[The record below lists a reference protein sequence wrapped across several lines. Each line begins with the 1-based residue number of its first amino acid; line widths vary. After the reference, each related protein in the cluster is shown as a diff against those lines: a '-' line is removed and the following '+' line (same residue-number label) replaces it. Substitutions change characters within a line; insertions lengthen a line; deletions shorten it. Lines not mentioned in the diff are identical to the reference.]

1 VKRVIFHSGAELD
14 LLSATSHYENQRKG
28 LGREFR
34 QEIEAAVARIRE
46 NPQGFPS
53 HTEPGTRKSLV
64 RRFPYT
70 VFLRSWKTASGW
82 WRSPTTSVGQ
92 GTGVAETRGETNAC
106 GDYSAGAAGF
116 SRRFRAAFSHRKPTP
131 RKGTR

>member
-46 NPQGFPS
+46 NPREFPS
-53 HTEPGTRKSLV
+53 HTEPGTRKCLV

-70 VFLRSWKTASGW
+70 IFFAELEDSLWM
-82 WRSPTTSVGQ
+82 
-92 GTGVAETRGETNAC
+92 VAIAHHKRRPG
-106 GDYSAGAAGF
+106 YW
-116 SRRFRAAFSHRKPTP
+116 SRRSS
-131 RKGTR
+131 G